1 MGNIM
6 KKLSTRA
13 LAFTT
18 TALLVLSACGGSS
31 TSTRSRNSVLATG
44 PCVSVVGNIEDVADV
59 RFCDGAVTF
68 SQDNGE
74 TKSAVPKKL
83 EITADMWP
91 AAEGKTSK
99 VSIMSYDQTGTLIG
113 DDVVTR
119 TVKNDCESGSYCTT
133 GESGPNGGSVVVSKS
148 TLNFYYEI
156 MPTSGKFATKNRIT
170 ASEAAAANIQ
180 APWQLPTVVALSDI
194 LNSTV
199 GEPISDSRLTNF
211 KFDDEVS
218 EPCDEKQ
225 EKYCFFHPFW
235 TIDNDTRFAPS
246 TLPVISPKGTEHI
259 KTIGYDL
266 SDYQG
271 NDSIK
276 QFCPLSDLS
285 ESAGCLATLLP
296 VHVYSPKKSTTEI
309 AVEQVDRERWQE
321 LCTGAPEVAI
331 GENQP
336 DKDFSITVNHPC
348 IATASKEQNITL
360 DFKVVRIKDDGDT
373 EVVAD
378 LANEVSGERT
388 QINIETPGDGSKVF
402 NYNLPE
408 GNYLVKSRILFP
420 RVGNLDMSDA
430 AYVDFT
436 IGAAPFMCHPKEVFL
451 KENQLTTT
459 CEGATGLALQYVY
472 GVDNTSRVIKKSES
486 VELDIPDGWHLF
498 EVIVYSK
505 TAQAGIGMWGCLKDC
520 GPKAVDGL
528 TVTAV
533 QEDMAIASTSRLTCE
548 KGMFTLT
555 GQGSPNGNPNLLW
568 YVGPTQEI
576 NSADQVIAK
585 PASGIYMYVVNPC
598 NLDDGR
604 TPELGLVFVETI
616 SASKEAP
623 TLPKDVIARTEVM
636 DLDRNDDKPVIAPAT
651 NTTMEIVMGDMKDV
665 ASMSISMDGATTNLS
680 AGAPPTLV
688 NIPRGATSMK
698 IITTKKNGAVEVYTK
713 VISRPAQLPTA
724 ASAAPASQGK
734 SKNNGLWLLLL
745 LLIVLL
751 VIIALIK
758 YRKPKETQ

>member
-1 MGNIM
+1 M
-6 KKLSTRA
+6 KKISTRA

-31 TSTRSRNSVLATG
+31 SSTRARNSVLATG

-68 SQDNGE
+68 STDNGE
-74 TKSAVPKKL
+74 TTSAVPKQL
-83 EITADMWP
+83 QISADKWP

-99 VSIMSYDQTGTLIG
+99 VSIMSYDQAGTLIG

-133 GESGPNGGSVVVSKS
+133 GETGPNGGSVVVSKS
-148 TLNFYYEI
+148 TQNFYYEI
-156 MPTSGKFATKNRIT
+156 MPTSGKFVTKDRIS

-199 GEPISDSRLTNF
+199 GESISDLRLANF
-211 KFDDEVS
+211 RFEDEVS
-218 EPCDEKQ
+218 VWCDKEQ
-225 EKYCFFHPFW
+225 EKYCLFHPFW
-235 TIDNDTRFAPS
+235 TIDNSPAFAPS
-246 TLPVISPKGTEHI
+246 TLPVNSPKGKEQI

-266 SDYQG
+266 WDYQG

-276 QFCPLSDLS
+276 QFCPLRDQSA
-285 ESAGCLATLLP
+285 SAGCLATLLP
-296 VHVYSPKKSTTEI
+296 VHVYSPKEPTTEI
-309 AVEQVDRERWQE
+309 AVEQVDRDRWQE

-348 IATASKEQNITL
+348 IGTASKEQNITL
-360 DFKVVRIKDDGDT
+360 DFKVVHLKDNGDA

-388 QINIETPGDGSKVF
+388 QINIEAPGDGSKVF

-408 GNYLVKSRILFP
+408 GDYQVKSRIFFP
-420 RVGNLDMSDA
+420 RVGNLDSSEVTNA
-430 AYVDFT
+430 DFAV
-436 IGAAPFMCHPKEVFL
+436 GATPFMCQPKEVLL

-459 CEGATGLALQYVY
+459 CEGATGIALQYVY
-472 GVDNTSRVIKKSES
+472 GVDTKPRVTKQSES

-498 EVIVYSK
+498 EVNVFSK
-505 TAQAGIGMWGCLKDC
+505 TSQAGIQMWGCLKDC
-520 GPKAVDGL
+520 VPKAVDGL

-533 QEDMAIASTSRLTCE
+533 REDAAIVSTSRLTCE
-548 KGMFTLT
+548 QGNYTLI

-568 YVGPTQEI
+568 YVGPRQEI
-576 NSADQVIAK
+576 TSADQVIAK
-585 PASGIYMYVVNPC
+585 PASGIYMYIVNSC
-598 NLDDGR
+598 KLEEGR
-604 TPELGLVFVETI
+604 APELGLVFVEAV
-616 SASKEAP
+616 SGKEEAP
-623 TLPKDVIARTEVM
+623 TLSEDVIARTEVM
-636 DLDRNDDKPVIAPAT
+636 DIDRNDGEPVIAPAT

-665 ASMSISMDGATTNLS
+665 VSLSISMDGATTNLS

-688 NIPRGATSMK
+688 NIPQGATTMK
-698 IITTKKNGAVEVYTK
+698 ITTKKKNGAVEVYTK
-713 VISRPAQLPTA
+713 AISRPAQLPTA
-724 ASAAPASQGK
+724 ASAAPSSQGK
-734 SKNNGLWLLLL
+734 SKNNCLWILLLMLIIVL
-745 LLIVLL
+745 LLIL
-751 VIIALIK
+751 ARIK